1 MHVYNDHIEL
11 WNEGELPSGYDE
23 KMLYGKH
30 SSKPRNRNIA
40 NTMFKA
46 GFIDTWGRGFIKIR
60 EGFEG
65 AGMPMP
71 KVENFCGG
79 VQVTIERTKFVQ
91 MTNVGDNVGD
101 NVGGDVG
108 GQKVAKLAER
118 QRKMLDLIKENPR
131 MSANEMSEVLSVTQ
145 RTIERDLAAM
155 QKQGII
161 IREGNVKSGRWVILQ
176 K

>member
-1 MHVYNDHIEL
+1 
-11 WNEGELPSGYDE
+11 
-23 KMLYGKH
+23 
-30 SSKPRNRNIA
+30 
-40 NTMFKA
+40 
-46 GFIDTWGRGFIKIR
+46 
-60 EGFEG
+60 
-65 AGMPMP
+65 MPMP